1 MIIPVRCVTCGKVIG
16 SKYYHYKEEVAA
28 RKKKA
33 GLPNEDT
40 VINMNASHIEKT
52 IEGQILDEL
61 GLVRL
66 CCRKVFLGHIEF
78 K

>member
-1 MIIPVRCVTCGKVIG
+1 MIVPVRCVTCGKVIG
-16 SKYYHYKEEVAA
+16 SKYYYYKEEVAA

-40 VINMNASHIEKT
+40 VINMNSSHIEKT

-61 GLVRL
+61 GLIRL

>member
-1 MIIPVRCVTCGKVIG
+1 MIVPVRCVTCGKVIG
-16 SKYYHYKEEVAA
+16 NKYYYYKDEVSA
-28 RKKKA
+28 RKKKV

-61 GLVRL
+61 GLIRL

>member
-16 SKYYHYKEEVAA
+16 SKYYYYKEEVAA

>member
-1 MIIPVRCVTCGKVIG
+1 MIIPVRCAGCGKVIS
-16 SKYYHYKEEVAA
+16 SKYYYYKEEVAA

-33 GLPNEDT
+33 GQPLTDT
-40 VINMNASHIEKT
+40 VINLNSSQIQKT
-52 IEGQILDEL
+52 IEGQVLDEL
-61 GLVRL
+61 GLIRL